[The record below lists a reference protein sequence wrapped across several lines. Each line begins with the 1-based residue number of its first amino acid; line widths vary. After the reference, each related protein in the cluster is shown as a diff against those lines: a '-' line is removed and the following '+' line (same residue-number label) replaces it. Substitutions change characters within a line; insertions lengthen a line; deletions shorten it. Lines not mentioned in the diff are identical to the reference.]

1 MDQLKKFGYEGM
13 ELTTADAVHFIQN
26 SKKITVLTGAGISAE
41 SGIMTFRDHKG
52 EGLWD
57 RFDPAKLSSMD
68 GFKEDPKL
76 VWDWYGER
84 LADIVAAQP
93 NKAHLALAKLA
104 KHKPLSLYT
113 QNIDD
118 LHERA
123 GSTVTHFHGD
133 MVGAR
138 CFQEHQPCDWV
149 GLANETVA
157 HSHAPGIPGC
167 PKCTSIARPNVV
179 WFGEML
185 DTNIIAS
192 ASSDIYNS
200 DLIFIIGTSGV
211 VEPVASLVKNN
222 AAPGSTIVSVN
233 KRVEDHIWYADR
245 TLTGSAGDIM
255 STIVDAAYP

>member
-1 MDQLKKFGYEGM
+1 MDQLKQFGYEGM

-26 SKKITVLTGAGISAE
+26 SKKITILTGAGISAE
-41 SGIMTFRDHKG
+41 SGIMTFRDHSKDA
-52 EGLWD
+52 LWD

-84 LADIVAAQP
+84 MADICAASP

-104 KHKPLSLYT
+104 QHKPVSIYT

-123 GSTVTHFHGD
+123 GSQVTHFHGD
-133 MVGAR
+133 MIGAR
-138 CFQEHQPCDWV
+138 CFQEHQPCDWS
-149 GLANETVA
+149 GLANETVS
-157 HSHAPGIPGC
+157 HSHNPGIPGC

-185 DTNIIAS
+185 DEKIIKQAQQE
-192 ASSDIYNS
+192 IYAS
-200 DLIFIIGTSGV
+200 DLIFVIGTSGV
-211 VEPVASLVKNN
+211 VEPVASLVYNS

-233 KRVEDHIWYADR
+233 KRVEDHTWYADR
-245 TLTGSAGDIM
+245 TLTGLAGEM
-255 STIVDAAYP
+255 LSTIVDTAFP